1 MNQSKEKTL
10 FCKGLSKFKY
20 FEKVESQQNLMR
32 TRIICQVPFINV
44 QDVNL
49 CFEKIEF

>member
-10 FCKGLSKFKY
+10 FCKSLNKLKY